1 MKLGEMTWP
10 EIDGLDRRRIVAVYP
25 IASFEQH
32 GDHLPLLTDT
42 LECEGIAAAMDE
54 RIGDRIVLLPTQW
67 LGYSFH
73 HVHFGGSLT
82 ATSRTHVSMVVETV
96 DCLVRAGFDK
106 VLIVNGHGGNQADMR
121 VALQE
126 LRELRMGARVYGASW
141 WEVAQA
147 GLDEVRTAGPDGSG
161 HAGET
166 ETSLMLH
173 LHPGL
178 VRTDR
183 MTRGGARAPSAH
195 ESQVQRFHMLEEVS
209 PRGQF
214 GDPTAASAEKGE
226 RMLRAIV
233 DSLCEIV
240 DDILSGRLEPQPGRE
255 S

>member
-10 EIDGLDRRRIVAVYP
+10 EIGDLDRERFVAVYP

-42 LECEGIAAAMDE
+42 LECEGITAAMEE
-54 RIGDRIVLLPTQW
+54 RAGDRIVVLPTQW

-73 HVHFGGSLT
+73 HIHFGGSLT
-82 ATSRTHVSMVVETV
+82 ATSGTHVSMIVETV
-96 DCLVRAGFDK
+96 DGLLRAGFDK
-106 VLIVNGHGGNQADMR
+106 VLILNGHGGNQADMR
-121 VALQE
+121 VALQD
-126 LRELRMGARVYGASW
+126 LRERHMEARVYGASW

-147 GLDEVRTAGPDGSG
+147 GLDEVRTAGADGSG

-183 MTRGGARAPSAH
+183 MTRGGVRAPSAH

-209 PRGQF
+209 PRGHF

-226 RMLRAIV
+226 RMLEAIA
-233 DSLCEIV
+233 DCLCEIV
-240 DDILSGRLEPQPGRE
+240 DDILRGRLEPQPGRDT
-255 S
+255 

>member
-10 EIDGLDRRRIVAVYP
+10 EIRELDRERFVAVYP

-32 GDHLPLLTDT
+32 GDHLPMLTDT

-54 RIGDRIVLLPTQW
+54 RVGDRIVVLPTQW

-73 HVHFGGSLT
+73 HMRFGGSLT
-82 ATSRTHVSMVVETV
+82 ATSQTHVGLLVETIGG
-96 DCLVRAGFDK
+96 LVRAGFDK

-121 VALQE
+121 VALQD
-126 LRELRMGARVYGASW
+126 LRERHMEARVYGASW
-141 WEVAQA
+141 WEVAQP

-173 LHPGL
+173 LYPHL
-178 VRTDR
+178 VRGDR
-183 MTRGGARAPSAH
+183 RARGGVRAPSAH
-195 ESQVQRFHMLEEVS
+195 QGQVQRFHMLDEVS
-209 PRGQF
+209 PRGHF
-214 GDPTAASAEKGE
+214 GDPGAASAEKGE
-226 RMLRAIV
+226 RMLGAIV

-240 DDILSGRLEPQPGRE
+240 DDILAGRLEPQPTRE
-255 S
+255 P

>member
-10 EIDGLDRRRIVAVYP
+10 EIGGLDRERFVAVYP

-42 LECEGIAAAMDE
+42 LECEGITAALEE
-54 RIGDRIVLLPTQW
+54 RAGDRIVVLPTQW

-73 HVHFGGSLT
+73 HIHFGGSLT
-82 ATSRTHVSMVVETV
+82 ATSGTHVSMIVETV
-96 DCLVRAGFDK
+96 DGLVRAGFDK
-106 VLIVNGHGGNQADMR
+106 VLILNGHGGNQADMR

-126 LRELRMGARVYGASW
+126 LREHHMEARVYGASW

-173 LHPGL
+173 LHPDL
-178 VRTDR
+178 VRPALPA
-183 MTRGGARAPSAH
+183 RGGVRAASAH
-195 ESQVQRFHMLEEVS
+195 ESQVQRFQMLEEVS
-209 PRGQF
+209 PRGHF

-226 RMLRAIV
+226 RMLAAIV
-233 DSLCEIV
+233 DSLCGIV
-240 DDILSGRLEPQPGRE
+240 DDILSGQLEPQPTRE
-255 S
+255 P

>member
-10 EIDGLDRRRIVAVYP
+10 EIDDLDRDRFVAVYP

-42 LECEGIAAAMDE
+42 LECEGIAAAMEE
-54 RIGDRIVLLPTQW
+54 RIGDRIVVLPTQW

-73 HVHFGGSLT
+73 HIHFGGSLT
-82 ATSRTHVSMVVETV
+82 ATSGTHVSMLVETIG
-96 DCLVRAGFDK
+96 CLVRAGFDK

-126 LRELRMGARVYGASW
+126 LRERYMEARVYGASW

-178 VRTDR
+178 VRAVR
-183 MTRGGARAPSAH
+183 PARGGVRAPSAH

-209 PRGQF
+209 PRGHC
-214 GDPTAASAEKGE
+214 GDPGAASAEKGE
-226 RMLRAIV
+226 RMLKAIV

-240 DDILSGRLEPQPGRE
+240 DDILAGRLEPQPD
-255 S
+255 SDS